1 MPICSHSLQIMGWA
15 AAPLTLAC
23 LLQVLVCTL
32 SMLCSPRLQRSLL
45 HNRCAL
51 RLLVDE
57 ASQVYVGDYLVH
69 LHRHGST
76 LR

>member
-1 MPICSHSLQIMGWA
+1 MPFA
-15 AAPLTLAC
+15 R

-32 SMLCSPRLQRSLL
+32 SMLCSTRLQDHLL
-45 HNRCAL
+45 RNRCAL

-76 LR
+76 LRCEGCSCC